1 MAARVDDAAAAAAGP
16 LIQLRYG
23 FAFNQVCRIHVL
35 GKILVDVE
43 NVAAPFDGDML
54 DRILPFRVVIGIRC
68 QIEAD
73 AFLVQGRPGQGHV
86 IFPANE
92 RTHGPPRCLDN
103 GEICRR
109 VMGIGPDIAFCPSRL
124 DFPVMGGQCAVRRKD
139 DVAAIQGIRRFVPF
153 GNAQADISPG
163 GLSRSGD
170 VLQVFTDDDGLVVI
184 ALPVG
189 PFRFGP
195 AADGKAK
202 GQAIRITWD
211 QRFGKNDE
219 LCPLL
224 AGSFDLAGYFL

>member
-1 MAARVDDAAAAAAGP
+1 
-16 LIQLRYG
+16 
-23 FAFNQVCRIHVL
+23 
-35 GKILVDVE
+35 
-43 NVAAPFDGDML
+43 ML